1 MPIPHSELGYYTCNH
16 KIFSSKIEACIYATK
31 HKCPIKW
38 IFNDAVFDSYPW
50 HIEPEESLDELYD
63 KRAREIREKY
73 DYVVLAFSGGGD
85 SNNVLESFLRQNLL
99 IDEIVVNVMDDYNS
113 TTVIDPNVLSNWNEG
128 AEYTLQTLPRLR
140 YVQSVSPRT
149 KISVIDLS
157 KQVFDFLSGFGD
169 ENWLSYTR
177 ERLNVS
183 GLMRHN
189 FLHFKEIRK
198 QFDKSKSVAM
208 VLGIEKPRTYIKG
221 NMFKMMFSDKAVN
234 IATVSEFIEDYTNT
248 GIEYFYWHPSCAK
261 MIAKQ
266 AHIIKR
272 FVELTPKYRGAWQPD
287 SLGDLFKKHRT
298 VQERVLRPLLY
309 STWRNNYWQ
318 SDKST
323 LDWYSEIDNWF
334 TEGHKN
340 SKEFAIWQAGLK
352 YVQENAKDFIV
363 ADDNNQIGLKG
374 FMKAYDI
381 GEVHYVDQPSIE
393 TLSLPIL
400 P

>member
-1 MPIPHSELGYYTCNH
+1 MHIPYKELGYYVCDQ
-16 KIFSSKIEACIYATK
+16 KIFSSKIEACIYSTK
-31 HKCPIKW
+31 NKKSIRW
-38 IFNDAVFDSYPW
+38 VFNNDVFDSYPW

-99 IDEIVVNVMDDYNS
+99 IDEIVVNVMEDRNSMTVYNS
-113 TTVIDPNVLSNWNEG
+113 KIMSNWNEG
-128 AEYTLQTLPRLR
+128 AEFKLQTLPRLE
-140 YVQSVSPRT
+140 YVRNVSPKT
-149 KISVIDLS
+149 KISIVDLS
-157 KQVFDFLSGFGD
+157 SHVFDFLNGFGD
-169 ENWLSYTR
+169 ESWLSYSR

-198 QFDKSKSVAM
+198 RFDKNKKIAM
-208 VLGIEKPRTYIKG
+208 ILGIEKPRTYVKG
-221 NMFKMMFSDKAVN
+221 NTFKMMFSDKAVN

-272 FVELTPKYRGAWQPD
+272 FIELTPKYREAWQPKNLD
-287 SLGDLFKKHRT
+287 DLFKKHRSI
-298 VQERVLRPLLY
+298 QERVLRPLLY
-309 STWRNNYWQ
+309 STWKPNYWQ

-340 SKEFAIWQAGLK
+340 TREFAIWQAGLK
-352 YVQENAKDFIV
+352 YVQENARDWMIPGN
-363 ADDNNQIGLKG
+363 DNLGLKS
-374 FMKAYDI
+374 FMYAYDI
-381 GEVHYVDQPSIE
+381 GEIKYVDQPNKEIID
-393 TLSLPIL
+393 LPIL

>member
-1 MPIPHSELGYYTCNH
+1 MRIIHKELGYYVCDQ
-16 KIFSSKIEACIYATK
+16 KIFSSKIDACIYSTK
-31 HKCPIKW
+31 NKKSVKW
-38 IFNDAVFDSYPW
+38 VFNNDVFDSYPW

-63 KRAREIREKY
+63 RRARDIREKY

-99 IDEIVVNVMDDYNS
+99 IDEIVVNVMGERNTM
-113 TTVIDPNVLSNWNEG
+113 TTHDHRIMSNWNEG
-128 AEYTLQTLPRLR
+128 AEFNLQTLPRLE
-140 YVQSVSPRT
+140 YVRNVSPKT
-149 KISVIDLS
+149 KISIVDLS
-157 KQVFDFLSGFGD
+157 NHVFDFLSGFGD
-169 ENWLSYTR
+169 EGWLSYTR

-198 QFDKSKSVAM
+198 RFDKDKKIAM

-221 NMFKMMFSDKAVN
+221 NMFRMMFSDKAVN

-266 AHIIKR
+266 AHVIKR
-272 FVELTPKYRGAWQPD
+272 FVELTPKYREAWKPKN
-287 SLGDLFKKHRT
+287 LEDLFKKHRSI
-298 VQERVLRPLLY
+298 QERVLRPLLY
-309 STWRNNYWQ
+309 SSWRPTYWQ

-340 SKEFAIWQAGLK
+340 TREFAIWQAGLK
-352 YVQENAKDFIV
+352 YVQENAQDWMIPGN
-363 ADDNNQIGLKG
+363 DNLGLKS
-374 FMKAYDI
+374 FMYAYDI
-381 GEVHYVDQPSIE
+381 GEIKYVDQPNNEVID
-393 TLSLPIL
+393 LPIL